1 MNLILAIGLS
11 LLVFLDIAFHVAVS
25 IAVSALWLGV
35 ISELSL
41 GVGGVIH
48 DKKNI
53 SNSQIKRLVRLV
65 PLFLGDMLHTTLA
78 QIHRYAFWKI
88 LVLPVGLSKA

>member
-11 LLVFLDIAFHVAVS
+11 LLVFLDIAFH
-25 IAVSALWLGV
+25 IAKSALWLGV
-35 ISELSL
+35 ISEMSL

-65 PLFLGDMLHTTLA
+65 FLGDMLHTTLA

-88 LVLPVGLSKA
+88 LVLPVGLSKD

>member
-11 LLVFLDIAFHVAVS
+11 LLVFLDIAFH
-25 IAVSALWLGV
+25 IAISALWLGV

-65 PLFLGDMLHTTLA
+65 FLGNLLYTTLA

-88 LVLPVGLSKA
+88 LVLPVGLSKD